1 MTRELLAGT
10 GAVMQVKGVFMDRI
24 DLVGLS
30 NRGGKLMHSKLDQDG
45 KMIHLV
51 RTARGES
58 VPMLASDIADW
69 IAGRT
74 TGYDINRL
82 DRGARMEKPWPP
94 RVRLT

>member
-1 MTRELLAGT
+1 
-10 GAVMQVKGVFMDRI
+10 MDRI
-24 DLVGLS
+24 DLDGLS
-30 NRGGKLMHSKLDQDG
+30 KRGGELMHSLLDKDG

-82 DRGARMEKPWPP
+82 DRGARMETPWPTVIRP
-94 RVRLT
+94 L

>member
-1 MTRELLAGT
+1 
-10 GAVMQVKGVFMDRI
+10 MDRI
-24 DLVGLS
+24 DFVGLS

-51 RTARGES
+51 RTARGAS

-74 TGYDINRL
+74 TGYDINRAWIGGHVWRS
-82 DRGARMEKPWPP
+82 RGRLLYGP
-94 RVRLT
+94 VRSDQGVSGTLALVFENDW